1 MSGEYS
7 GMQAKSDLLGGVLNY
22 LVYEEVGEKGLERLA
37 TKAEKI
43 LEGMTG
49 SQMKMVVAA
58 MLRDPSGDL
67 LNVIN
72 QVKEVTP

>member
-1 MSGEYS
+1 MSGTLYS
-7 GMQAKSDLLGGVLNY
+7 DVEAKQDLLGGVLNY

-37 TKAEKI
+37 VKAEKI

-58 MLRDPSGDL
+58 ILRDPSGDL
-67 LNVIN
+67 LDVIN
-72 QVKEVTP
+72 QVKETT